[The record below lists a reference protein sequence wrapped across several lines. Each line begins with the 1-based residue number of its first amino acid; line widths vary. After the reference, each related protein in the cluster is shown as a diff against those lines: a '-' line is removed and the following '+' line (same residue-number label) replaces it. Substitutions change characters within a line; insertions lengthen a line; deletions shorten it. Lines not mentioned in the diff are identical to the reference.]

1 MRTKL
6 RFFVVALALAG
17 AGFGAAP
24 SASAATAA
32 TPPSVKMTQPTF
44 QSLTDE
50 GCADCGFTFPD
61 AFDATFTLPWTVVAP
76 ARVCSQTLTD
86 SDYNDLGG
94 DIDPIL
100 GGPSSTFAVPKTA
113 RSYSGGDGFFLDYA
127 RGGYSA
133 YVTVKECNGVKLR
146 SNPVHTVLKPGD
158 NKDPAIVYSAG
169 GGWKTAN
176 CTCFLGGTST
186 YTSTKNATIS
196 FLTAQPLDA
205 TGIRLAL
212 LMPTGP
218 SRGSAALY
226 VDGVRRATI
235 NTFHAVS
242 NVNGKITYQLLLPG
256 TSVHR
261 VKIVNLATPG
271 HPRIDLDATINGG

>member
-1 MRTKL
+1 VRIKVKA
-6 RFFVVALALAG
+6 FAVALVIAG
-17 AGFGAAP
+17 AGIVATPA
-24 SASAATAA
+24 ASAAT
-32 TPPSVKMTQPTF
+32 TPSVKMTQPTF

-61 AFDATFTLPWTVVAP
+61 AFDATFTLPWSVVAP
-76 ARVCSQTLTD
+76 AGVCSQTLTD

-100 GGPSSTFAVPKTA
+100 GGPSLTFALPKTA
-113 RSYSGGDGFFLDYA
+113 RSYSGGDGFFYDFM

-133 YVTVKECNGVKLR
+133 YVTVKECNGVKVR

-158 NKDPAIVYSAG
+158 NKDSAMVYSLG

-196 FLTAQPLDA
+196 FTTAQPLDA
-205 TGIRLAL
+205 TGVRLAL

-218 SRGSAALY
+218 GRGSAALY
-226 VDGVRRATI
+226 VDGVWRATI
-235 NTFHAVS
+235 NTYHAVS

-256 TSVHR
+256 TSVHK
-261 VKIVNLATPG
+261 VKIVNLATAG

>member
-1 MRTKL
+1 VGI
-6 RFFVVALALAG
+6 RFKSFVVVMALVG
-17 AGFGAAP
+17 AGLVAAP
-24 SASAATAA
+24 AASAAT
-32 TPPSVKMTQPTF
+32 TPSVKMTQPTF

-50 GCADCGFTFPD
+50 GCAGCGFTFPD
-61 AFDATFTLPWTVVAP
+61 AFDATFTLPWSVVAP
-76 ARVCSQTLTD
+76 AGVCSQTLTD

-100 GGPSSTFAVPKTA
+100 GGPSATFPVPKTA
-113 RSYSGGDGFFLDYA
+113 RSYSGGDGFFYDFM

-133 YVTVKECNGVKLR
+133 YVTVKECNGVKVR

-158 NKDPAIVYSAG
+158 NKDSAMVYSRG

-218 SRGSAALY
+218 GRGSAALY
-226 VDGVRRATI
+226 VDGVWRATI
-235 NTFHAVS
+235 NTYHAVS
-242 NVNGKITYQLLLPG
+242 NVNGKITYQLLIPG
-256 TSVHR
+256 KSVHL
-261 VKIVNLATPG
+261 VKIVNLATAG